1 MLSIKVDHHD
11 NHRDDIN
18 DRDYHDN
25 HRDDNIDHD
34 HQSNINIE
42 ELQGGLAHWLPS
54 ACART
59 SESRSWEVILKQ
71 ELN

>member
-18 DRDYHDN
+18 DDDYHDN
-25 HRDDNIDHD
+25 HRYDNID

-54 ACART
+54 PCAWT